1 MARMIG
7 WRLSIQVLRTLAT
20 SERAR
25 SVAGRLFFLKV
36 KPVLHRNRD
45 SKAGSTATP
54 CSASS
59 EAFIGIDTA
68 KLRNAVAI
76 AEAGCAILA
85 R

>member
-25 SVAGRLFFLKV
+25 SVAGRLFLNV

-45 SKAGSTATP
+45 SKAGSTAMP